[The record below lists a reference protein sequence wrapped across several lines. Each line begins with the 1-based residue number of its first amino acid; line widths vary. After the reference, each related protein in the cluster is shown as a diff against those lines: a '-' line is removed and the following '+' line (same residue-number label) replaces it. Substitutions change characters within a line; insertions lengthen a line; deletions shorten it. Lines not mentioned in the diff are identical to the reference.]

1 MLILEK
7 ELQQEIQALQA
18 DMQVITNREV
28 LGFATRRYIELK
40 EQYFNLL
47 ATDLKLLKLYEK
59 DNENL
64 KKVKSILENTL
75 KNEPSDEKEDKK
87 TTKK

>member
-1 MLILEK
+1 MKALKQTDILDNK
-7 ELQQEIQALQA
+7 IAALKIKRA
-18 DMQVITNREV
+18 NEFV
-28 LGFATRRYIELK
+28 ELK

-64 KKVKSILENTL
+64 KEEEQEFK
-75 KNEPSDEKEDKK
+75 PM
-87 TTKK
+87 

>member
-1 MLILEK
+1 MNEVDKEFLDPDYNLLILEK

-64 KKVKSILENTL
+64 KEEEQEFK
-75 KNEPSDEKEDKK
+75 PM
-87 TTKK
+87 